1 MSKPGAARID
11 KVANGLRLDKWL
23 WFARFFKSRSLA
35 TDAVNGGRV
44 HVNNV
49 RAKPAREVQVG
60 DTLSISRDEVRFEVV
75 VQSLP
80 ARRGPAS
87 EAQTAYRETDESTAE
102 RARQREQLRNA
113 PPAPIGRPDKHE
125 RRALRGLRNRQF

>member
-60 DTLSISRDEVRFEVV
+60 DTLSISRDEVFAMSRV
-75 VQSLP
+75 
-80 ARRGPAS
+80 
-87 EAQTAYRETDESTAE
+87 
-102 RARQREQLRNA
+102 N
-113 PPAPIGRPDKHE
+113 
-125 RRALRGLRNRQF
+125 